1 MRETVLRKVCNVIN
15 SCETNKQLEGARRYC
30 DAYYK
35 IYGEGNK
42 WVIESHFKS
51 KLYYINY

>member
-51 KLYYINY
+51 KQKYINY